1 MLTEIQDAV
10 AKAGQVVREAVG
22 GLQTVRSFGAEEQE
36 VSRYEEAL
44 ERCRQLWWRRDLE
57 KAVYLVI
64 RRVRRLWRKR
74 GMRSQ
79 TTEVLGTRVAHRGAG
94 GAHSSLPS
102 SLQMMALGMQ
112 VLILNCGVQQILA
125 GEVTRGGL
133 LSFLLYQEE
142 VGHHVQ
148 VSEMSSGQA
157 LAFFL
162 DLWAMNFIGLTN
174 KLVNNLM
181 DNFEHAIRRHYNV
194 FSNNYYQL

>member
-1 MLTEIQDAV
+1 M

-36 VSRYEEAL
+36 VSRYKEAL

-57 KAVYLVI
+57 KDLYLVI
-64 RRVRRLWRKR
+64 RRVRWPRK
-74 GMRSQ
+74 
-79 TTEVLGTRVAHRGAG
+79 GAG
-94 GAHSSLPS
+94 CRGKGPWREGAGARPQRLRGSVLCRDWGLAHFSPS
-102 SLQMMALGMQ
+102 VQVMALGMQ

-148 VSEMSSGQA
+148 VSEASS
-157 LAFFL
+157 
-162 DLWAMNFIGLTN
+162 
-174 KLVNNLM
+174 
-181 DNFEHAIRRHYNV
+181 
-194 FSNNYYQL
+194 